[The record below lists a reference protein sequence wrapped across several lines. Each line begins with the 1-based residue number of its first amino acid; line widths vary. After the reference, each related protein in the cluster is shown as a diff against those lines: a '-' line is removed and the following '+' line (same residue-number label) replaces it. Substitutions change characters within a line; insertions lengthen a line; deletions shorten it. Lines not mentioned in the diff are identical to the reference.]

1 MDPERS
7 TTIDNALRAGIR
19 RWPRYFDELAAEAP
33 PGTAQGRSVL
43 RPMQRRKRV
52 HDFSSAHVVLP
63 MARRII
69 FRPGIILPILRIF
82 VWFWVCVKFFVGNGY
97 ERLRGRSTVQRRA
110 QRLRE
115 IFEEAGASFSKLG
128 QQMSMRADILPYAYC
143 VELSKML
150 DRAKPISTEQA
161 IEIIERSLG
170 KRLSDVFAVFD
181 PVPIGAASL
190 ATVYQAELKSG
201 ARVAVK
207 VRRPGIGPLLAA
219 DLRAFEWLLIA
230 AEALTFIRPGLT
242 RSFRH
247 DLGRI
252 LLGELNFRAEARY
265 TEMFRVRSE
274 RSGADVTA
282 PRVYFKYCTDEV
294 MVSELVTGVW
304 MWELMAAVDNN
315 DQEFLGAMSAR
326 GIEPK
331 AVASK
336 LVRNVHR
343 ELLEE
348 LFFHADPHPANL
360 VVLPD
365 NKICFVDFGAV
376 GRFST
381 DTRNTWRELHH
392 HMQSHDIGRMV
403 NASMRLVEPL
413 PPIDAIRFVKAVE
426 ENYTDW
432 VYANA
437 STDAE
442 WWERSTAQTWLRYI
456 NIAREFGVPVSLEI
470 TQFFRATL
478 LYDTIATRLNKDID
492 FNAEYKEYARGAG
505 KKARRRVQ
513 KAVRDRLG
521 GPTDNDYLTIEQVG
535 DTITQFYFLWQR
547 LVEDPAIQFKNI
559 VGKIAYAVSMLM
571 RIGYLAILV
580 AGFAVVTDFLAA
592 RWLGRQIVWAE
603 VFDRLVSVWWIQLAL
618 VLVAVV
624 LIRRILIR
632 MAEPDQKPDSV
643 NR

>member
-1 MDPERS
+1 
-7 TTIDNALRAGIR
+7 
-19 RWPRYFDELAAEAP
+19 
-33 PGTAQGRSVL
+33 
-43 RPMQRRKRV
+43 MQRRKRAY
-52 HDFSSAHVVLP
+52 DASSAHVVLP
-63 MARRII
+63 MARRVV
-69 FRPGIILPILRIF
+69 FRPGIILPVLRIF
-82 VWFWVCVKFFVGNGY
+82 VWFWVCIRFFAGNGY
-97 ERLRGRSTVQRRA
+97 ERLRGRSSVQRRA
-110 QRLRE
+110 VRLRE
-115 IFEEAGASFSKLG
+115 IFEDAGASFAKLG
-128 QQMSMRADILPYAYC
+128 QQLSLRADILPYAYC

-150 DRAKPISTEQA
+150 DRAKPIRTEQA
-161 IEIIERSLG
+161 VEIIERSLG
-170 KRLSDVFAVFD
+170 KPLSDVFAAFD

-207 VRRPGIGPLLAA
+207 VRRPGIGPILAA

-247 DLGRI
+247 DLSRI

-265 TEMFRVRSE
+265 TEMFRRRSE
-274 RSGADVTA
+274 KSGADVTA

-294 MVSELVTGVW
+294 MVSELVSGVW

-315 DQEFLGAMSAR
+315 DQEFLGALSAQ

-331 AVASK
+331 AIASR
-336 LVRNVHR
+336 LVRSVHR

-360 VVLPD
+360 VVLPN
-365 NKICFVDFGAV
+365 NKICFLDFGAI

-392 HMQSHDIGRMV
+392 HLRSNDIGRMV

-413 PPIDAIRFVKAVE
+413 PPIDAVRFIKAVE

-492 FNAEYKEYARGAG
+492 FNAEYKEYAREAG

-513 KAVRDRLG
+513 KAVRQRMS
-521 GPTDNDYLTIEQVG
+521 GPTDNDYLTIEQIA
-535 DTITQFYFLWQR
+535 DTTTQFFFLWQR
-547 LVEDPAIQFKNI
+547 LVEDPAVQFKNI
-559 VGKIAYAVSMLM
+559 VGKIAYSISLVM
-571 RIGYLAILV
+571 RIGYLAIVV
-580 AGFAVVTDFLAA
+580 AGFAQVTNFLAT
-592 RWLGRQIVWAE
+592 RWFGRDIAWAD
-603 VFDRLVSVWWIQLAL
+603 VFDRLISVWWIQLMLL
-618 VLVAVV
+618 VVAIV

-632 MAEPDQKPDSV
+632 MGEPDQRPDAV

>member
-1 MDPERS
+1 MDSERS
-7 TTIDNALRAGIR
+7 LVIENALQAGIR
-19 RWPRYFDELAAEAP
+19 RWPRYFDELAAETP
-33 PGTAQGRSVL
+33 SGHERNVL

-63 MARRII
+63 MARRVT
-69 FRPGIILPILRIF
+69 FRPGIFLPIGRIF
-82 VWFWVCVKFFVGNGY
+82 VWFWVCIKFFVGNGY

-110 QRLRE
+110 ERLRE

-143 VELSKML
+143 TELSKML
-150 DRAKPISTEQA
+150 DRAKPIATEQA
-161 IEIIERSLG
+161 VEIIERSLG

-219 DLRAFEWLLIA
+219 DLRAMEWLMIA

-247 DLGRI
+247 DLGTI

-265 TEMFRVRSE
+265 TEMFRERSE
-274 RSGADVTA
+274 KSGAEVTA
-282 PRVYFKYCTDEV
+282 PQVYFKYCTDEV

-315 DQEFLGAMSAR
+315 DQEFLATVAAQ

-360 VVLPD
+360 VVLPN
-365 NKICFVDFGAV
+365 NKICFLDFGAI

-403 NASMRLVEPL
+403 SASMRLVEPL
-413 PPIDAIRFVKAVE
+413 PPIDATRFVKAVE
-426 ENYTDW
+426 ENYTDLGLRQRQHGCRM
-432 VYANA
+432 VGAQHRA
-437 STDAE
+437 DLAPLHQHRAGIR
-442 WWERSTAQTWLRYI
+442 RSGQP
-456 NIAREFGVPVSLEI
+456 GDHPVLP
-470 TQFFRATL
+470 RH
-478 LYDTIATRLNKDID
+478 
-492 FNAEYKEYARGAG
+492 
-505 KKARRRVQ
+505 V
-513 KAVRDRLG
+513 AVRHHRDA
-521 GPTDNDYLTIEQVG
+521 IEQG
-535 DTITQFYFLWQR
+535 YR
-547 LVEDPAIQFKNI
+547 LQCGV
-559 VGKIAYAVSMLM
+559 
-571 RIGYLAILV
+571 
-580 AGFAVVTDFLAA
+580 
-592 RWLGRQIVWAE
+592 
-603 VFDRLVSVWWIQLAL
+603 
-618 VLVAVV
+618 
-624 LIRRILIR
+624 
-632 MAEPDQKPDSV
+632 
-643 NR
+643 

>member
-7 TTIDNALRAGIR
+7 IAIENALQAGIR
-19 RWPRYFDELAAEAP
+19 RWPRYFDELAGETP
-33 PGTAQGRSVL
+33 PATQARGVL

-52 HDFSSAHVVLP
+52 HDFSSAHVALP
-63 MARRII
+63 MARRLV
-69 FRPGIILPILRIF
+69 FRPGVVLPVVRIF
-82 VWFWVCVKFFVGNGY
+82 VWLWVCIKFFVGNGY
-97 ERLRGRSTVQRRA
+97 ERLRGRSSVQRRA

-150 DRAKPISTEQA
+150 DRAKPISTDQA
-161 IEIIERSLG
+161 VEIIERSLG
-170 KRLSDVFAVFD
+170 RPLSDAFAAFD

-201 ARVAVK
+201 ERVAVK
-207 VRRPGIGPLLAA
+207 VRRPGIGPILSA
-219 DLRAFEWLLIA
+219 DLRALEWLMIA
-230 AEALTFIRPGLT
+230 AETLTLIRPGLT

-247 DLGRI
+247 DLRRI
-252 LLGELNFRAEARY
+252 LMGELNFRDEARY
-265 TEMFRVRSE
+265 TEMFRRRAE
-274 RSGADVTA
+274 KRRADVTA
-282 PRVYFKYCTDEV
+282 PRVFFKYCTDEV
-294 MVSELVTGVW
+294 MVSELVSGVW

-315 DQEFLGAMSAR
+315 DLEFLGPLAER
-326 GIEPK
+326 GIEPR
-331 AVASK
+331 AIASR

-343 ELLEE
+343 DLLEE

-365 NKICFVDFGAV
+365 NKICFLDFGAI

-403 NASMRLVEPL
+403 SASMRLVEPL
-413 PPIDAIRFVKAVE
+413 PPIDVVNFMQAVE

-456 NIAREFGVPVSLEI
+456 NIAREYGVPVSLEI

-492 FNAEYKEYARGAG
+492 FNAEYKEYAREAG
-505 KKARRRVQ
+505 KKARQRVQ
-513 KAVRDRLG
+513 KAVGKRLG

-535 DTITQFYFLWQR
+535 DTVTQFFFLWQR

-559 VGKIAYAVSMLM
+559 VGKIAYAVSMVV
-571 RIGYLAILV
+571 RIGYLAVVV
-580 AGFAVVTDFLAA
+580 AGFALITDFLAA
-592 RWLGRQIVWAE
+592 RWFGRQIVWTDVA
-603 VFDRLVSVWWIQLAL
+603 DRLISVWWVQLAL
-618 VLVAVV
+618 LLVAVV
-624 LIRRILIR
+624 LIRRFLIR
-632 MAEPDQKPDSV
+632 MGEPDRRPDSV
-643 NR
+643 QR

>member
-1 MDPERS
+1 MDFERS
-7 TTIDNALRAGIR
+7 LVIENALQAGIR
-19 RWPRYFDELAAEAP
+19 RWPRYFGELAPETP
-33 PGTAQGRSVL
+33 SGHERNVL

-63 MARRII
+63 MARRVT
-69 FRPGIILPILRIF
+69 FRPGIILPIVRIF

-97 ERLRGRSTVQRRA
+97 ERLLGRSTVQRRA
-110 QRLRE
+110 ERLRE
-115 IFEEAGASFSKLG
+115 IFEDAGASFSKLG

-143 VELSKML
+143 TELSKML
-150 DRAKPISTEQA
+150 DRAKPIATEQA
-161 IEIIERSLG
+161 VEIIERSLG

-219 DLRAFEWLLIA
+219 DIRAFEWLMIA

-265 TEMFRVRSE
+265 TEMFRERSE
-274 RSGADVTA
+274 KNRADVTA
-282 PRVYFKYCTDEV
+282 PKVYFKYCTDEV

-315 DQEFLGAMSAR
+315 DQEFLATVAAQ
-326 GIEPK
+326 GIEPR
-331 AVASK
+331 AIASK

-360 VVLPD
+360 VVLPN
-365 NKICFVDFGAV
+365 NKICFLDFGAI

-403 NASMRLVEPL
+403 SASMRLVEPL
-413 PPIDAIRFVKAVE
+413 PPIDATRFVKAVE

-456 NIAREFGVPVSLEI
+456 NIAREYGVPVSLEI

-492 FNAEYKEYARGAG
+492 FNAEYKEYAREAG

-513 KAVRDRLG
+513 KAIRNRLG
-521 GPTDNDYLTIEQVG
+521 GPTDNDYLTMEQVG
-535 DTITQFYFLWQR
+535 DTVTQFFFLWQR

-559 VGKIAYAVSMLM
+559 VGKIAYAVSLFM

-580 AGFAVVTDFLAA
+580 AGFAVVTDLVAT
-592 RWLGRQIVWAE
+592 RWLGRQIAWAE
-603 VFDRLVSVWWIQLAL
+603 VFDRLISVWWIQLAL

-624 LIRRILIR
+624 LLRRILIR
-632 MAEPDQKPDSV
+632 MAEPDQRPDAV
-643 NR
+643 RK